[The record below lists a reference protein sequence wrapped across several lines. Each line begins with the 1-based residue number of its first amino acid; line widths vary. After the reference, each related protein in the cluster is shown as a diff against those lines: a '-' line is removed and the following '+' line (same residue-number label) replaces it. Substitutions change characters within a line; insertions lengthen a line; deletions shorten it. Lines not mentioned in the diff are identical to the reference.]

1 MSWLRHAARSIVAAF
16 VPVLLLTGPVAAAG
30 HVTVATGSFTI
41 VDQFVDEGTS
51 TACGFDVRL
60 DLIGTRRYEIGFDAA
75 GNPIWLHLLTIRS
88 GTVSANG
95 ISLSEIDRENQ
106 MFDLT
111 SQALIDAGI
120 VFRIRLPEGG
130 SVALFDRG
138 FIRVDADGNLEQL
151 AGPHPGLEGDVAGLC
166 AALGG

>member
-1 MSWLRHAARSIVAAF
+1 MSWLRPATRSIVAAL
-16 VPVLLLTGPVAAAG
+16 VPVLLVAGPVAAG
-30 HVTVATGSFTI
+30 HATVATGSFTVI
-41 VDQFVDEGTS
+41 DQFVDEGTS
-51 TACGFDVRL
+51 AACGFDVRL

-75 GNPIWLHLLTIRS
+75 GNPIWLHLLTVRS

-138 FIRVDADGNLEQL
+138 FIRVDADDNLERI
-151 AGPHPGLEGDVAGLC
+151 AGPHPGLEGDMSGLC
-166 AALGG
+166 AALSG